1 MSNQKKH
8 NVIIIGS
15 GLVGMIL
22 ALSLAKKKISVT
34 IIEKNKKSKLLNIN
48 DLRTSAI
55 SQGSSRILSDLK
67 VWDKLKSKAQ
77 EINSILVKDGKKS
90 KINFDS
96 KSTSE
101 GPLGFIIENKIL
113 KEFIFKEIMKSKFIK
128 FFYDVKIN
136 EIDNKNE
143 QIIKLKTDKGV
154 LESSLLVGA
163 DGRYSKIRELSNLKY
178 SYKDYNQKAL
188 VFNIF
193 HQNSHNSSAV
203 EYFFPSGPLALLPMK
218 NKNKKMSSVVWTIE
232 NSEQIKLKKKEKF
245 VEEFEKKY
253 NHHFGKIKFIST
265 PIEYNLNVFYCY
277 KYFTNRIVLVGDAC
291 QAIHPIAGQGLNLGI
306 RDALTLADTLEQ
318 GKNLGLDLGDNFLLK
333 KYSRKRMIDKNLLV
347 QSTHNLNKLF
357 SNNLLFLSILRK
369 LGMRIFNKSSFLK
382 KQSMLFAM
390 GLSNFDF

>member
-1 MSNQKKH
+1 
-8 NVIIIGS
+8 
-15 GLVGMIL
+15 MIL

-203 EYFFPSGPLALLPMK
+203 EFFFPSGPLALLPMK

-253 NHHFGKIKFIST
+253 NHHFGKIKFISDGDVSGALLVT
-265 PIEYNLNVFYCY
+265 DEKYSVDIFLGTGGGPEGVLAAAALDAFDCGFQGRFLFKTDKDKQRAKEMGINDLTKKYNLNEIIKGDSIFSA
-277 KYFTNRIVLVGDAC
+277 TGITSGDLVS
-291 QAIHPIAGQGLNLGI
+291 GI
-306 RDALTLADTLEQ
+306 KIDE
-318 GKNLGLDLGDNFLLK
+318 DNFISETLVTHKHSSLK
-333 KYSRKRMIDKNLLV
+333 KVVK
-347 QSTHNLNKLF
+347 LNQK
-357 SNNLLFLSILRK
+357 IIR
-369 LGMRIFNKSSFLK
+369 
-382 KQSMLFAM
+382 
-390 GLSNFDF
+390 

>member
-245 VEEFEKKY
+245 
-253 NHHFGKIKFIST
+253 I
-265 PIEYNLNVFYCY
+265 
-277 KYFTNRIVLVGDAC
+277 
-291 QAIHPIAGQGLNLGI
+291 
-306 RDALTLADTLEQ
+306 
-318 GKNLGLDLGDNFLLK
+318 
-333 KYSRKRMIDKNLLV
+333 
-347 QSTHNLNKLF
+347 
-357 SNNLLFLSILRK
+357 
-369 LGMRIFNKSSFLK
+369 
-382 KQSMLFAM
+382 
-390 GLSNFDF
+390 

>member
-128 FFYDVKIN
+128 FFHDVKIN

-203 EYFFPSGPLALLPMK
+203 EFFFPSGPLALLPMK

>member
-128 FFYDVKIN
+128 FFHDVKIN

-203 EYFFPSGPLALLPMK
+203 EFFFPSGPLALLPMK

-265 PIEYNLNVFYCY
+265 PVEYNLNVFYCY
-277 KYFTNRIVLVGDAC
+277 KHFTNRIVLVGDAC